1 VNQFGAG
8 EIAVRLN
15 KATEWKLS
23 AADPLQLKTK
33 LQAEE
38 SGDSAVQHRRID
50 SNSSSKTY
58 KPSQVLSLLNDA
70 RALCRGG
77 SNSLSFRASG
87 KMT

>member
-33 LQAEE
+33 
-38 SGDSAVQHRRID
+38 V
-50 SNSSSKTY
+50 T
-58 KPSQVLSLLNDA
+58 
-70 RALCRGG
+70 
-77 SNSLSFRASG
+77 SG
-87 KMT
+87 KSLAIQQSSTVVLTQIRPVNLISLPQSPFL